1 MGMLIRRRNWEFP
14 VPTQMK
20 EKPKE
25 VSTND
30 GKRKTRK
37 ARSADL
43 PSDSKLR

>member
-1 MGMLIRRRNWEFP
+1 MGMLLRRRSWENP
-14 VPTQMK
+14 APTQTK

-37 ARSADL
+37 NQSADL
-43 PSDSKLR
+43 PGNGK

>member
-1 MGMLIRRRNWEFP
+1 MGMLLRRRDWDTP
-14 VPTQMK
+14 VPTQTK

-37 ARSADL
+37 ASSADL
-43 PSDSKLR
+43 PRNSK

>member
-1 MGMLIRRRNWEFP
+1 MGMLLRRRDWGDLT
-14 VPTQMK
+14 PTQTK

-37 ARSADL
+37 TRSADL
-43 PSDSKLR
+43 PGQGK

>member
-1 MGMLIRRRNWEFP
+1 MGMLLRRRSWENP
-14 VPTQMK
+14 APTQRK

-37 ARSADL
+37 AHSADL
-43 PSDSKLR
+43 PGNGK

>member
-1 MGMLIRRRNWEFP
+1 MGMLLRRRSWETP
-14 VPTQMK
+14 APTQTK

-37 ARSADL
+37 ANSANL
-43 PSDSKLR
+43 PGHGK

>member
-1 MGMLIRRRNWEFP
+1 MGMLLRRRGLENQT
-14 VPTQMK
+14 PTKAK
-20 EKPKE
+20 ETPKE

-43 PSDSKLR
+43 PGHSK

>member
-1 MGMLIRRRNWEFP
+1 MGMLLRRRSWENP
-14 VPTQMK
+14 APTQTK

-37 ARSADL
+37 TRSADL
-43 PSDSKLR
+43 PGHGK